1 MRALAANGTFH
12 ERLPTDGQG
21 KVEPWHHQGP
31 VEKQEVSGRGASGI
45 ASKMF
50 VCGAL
55 PVLAGQ
61 TAARPERASAPR
73 GGMHIHHIVQSAI
86 MWCMFQAVEAWN
98 GSQLVIAECPPTL
111 MPEVGSLRRDAM
123 PTADAKLDSPL
134 RQVGN
139 RKCASCN
146 DALCA

>member
-1 MRALAANGTFH
+1 M
-12 ERLPTDGQG
+12 
-21 KVEPWHHQGP
+21 
-31 VEKQEVSGRGASGI
+31 SGRGASGI

-86 MWCMFQAVEAWN
+86 MRGMFQAVEAWH
-98 GSQLVIAECPPTL
+98 GSQLVTAECPPTL
-111 MPEVGSLRRDAM
+111 MPDAVSPRRDAM
-123 PTADAKLDSPL
+123 PNADDKLDSPL
-134 RQVGN
+134 RPVG
-139 RKCASCN
+139 S
-146 DALCA
+146 

>member
-1 MRALAANGTFH
+1 
-12 ERLPTDGQG
+12 
-21 KVEPWHHQGP
+21 
-31 VEKQEVSGRGASGI
+31 
-45 ASKMF
+45 
-50 VCGAL
+50 
-55 PVLAGQ
+55 
-61 TAARPERASAPR
+61 
-73 GGMHIHHIVQSAI
+73 MHIHHIVQSAI
-86 MWCMFQAVEAWN
+86 MWGMFQAVEAWN
-98 GSQLVIAECPPTL
+98 GSQLVTAECPPTL